1 MSAPRLSLSSQA
13 ATGAGTAF
21 PFGNAQGVQAHIYSA
36 AGSSCS
42 VVIEGGMTENG
53 PWIPLITTTD
63 PSATGIAFSGVAFPW
78 MRLNVSARVSGTL
91 SGYLRS
97 LDWNPGPWNNA
108 ILPTVTATAV
118 SCTSLTDSGLT
129 ATRIPFAGTG
139 GLLEDEAAFTY
150 TKGTNTAAI
159 ENVVSTTLK
168 GNAIR
173 TPTVISGDG
182 AITVAPGTIVLT
194 KGSAAAITLAAPTA
208 TDHDGYVIN
217 VVSTT
222 AYAHVITFA
231 SGKINGGSNVTITFG
246 NVAGSGVTLIAYQGV
261 WYTLA
266 NWGTT
271 TIGT

>member
-1 MSAPRLSLSSQA
+1 MSAPQLSLSGKIT
-13 ATGAGTAF
+13 TGAGTAF
-21 PFGNAQGVQAHIYSA
+21 PFANAQGVQAHIYSA

-53 PWIPLITTTD
+53 PWVPLITTTD
-63 PSATGIAFSGVAFPW
+63 PSATGIAFNGVAFPW
-78 MRLNVSARVSGTL
+78 MRLNVSARVSGTI

-118 SCTSLTDSGLT
+118 SCTSLTNSGLT
-129 ATRIPFAGTG
+129 ATRIPFAGTA

-150 TKGTNTAAI
+150 TKGTDTLAAV
-159 ENVVSTTLK
+159 NVSSTTLK
-168 GNAIR
+168 GNAIKAV
-173 TPTVISGDG
+173 TVASGDG
-182 AITVAPGTIVLT
+182 AIAVAPGTTVIT
-194 KGSAAAITLAAPTA
+194 KGSAAALTLAAPTA

-222 AYAHVITFA
+222 AFAHVITFA
-231 SGKINGGSNVTITFG
+231 SGKINGGSNITITFG
-246 NVAGSGVTLIAYQGV
+246 NVAGSGVSLIAYQGV
-261 WYTLA
+261 WYTFA